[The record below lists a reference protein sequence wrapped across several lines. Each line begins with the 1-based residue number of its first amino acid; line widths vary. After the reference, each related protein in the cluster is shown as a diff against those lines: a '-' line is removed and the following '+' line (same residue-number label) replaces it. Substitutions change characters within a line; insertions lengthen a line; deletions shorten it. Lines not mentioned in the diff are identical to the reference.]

1 MKLNFDNL
9 QSVKYSITNL
19 PTESQDY
26 WQSINNIKGDIFR
39 NKGIDFEKI
48 VLQSL
53 HYFFINCVDTSRLN
67 DSDWCLSFAKSL
79 LDKNNTTGYTTLLS
93 NPHSHNI
100 EVRQCEF
107 YKECFAFIQLAYYL
121 NEINLEQNQYFI
133 YFNHF
138 ITTGTKL
145 PDDEYKLDL
154 SYLHKQYK
162 NYSKSS
168 HDHKTTAAATIKHHF
183 FGCLFLILNDLGLS
197 TKNFKITSKEGR
209 DYNPAV
215 KVPREFRKYFPFI
228 LNQYD
233 IKSAY
238 PHFIDMTI
246 GSSCAGS
253 IYTNI
258 QKYFNIERSE
268 AKILFNKKL
277 NSGKYHDRQHFIN
290 FFSPFYKEHTA
301 ALVDMIKSETK
312 PLWSVMQ
319 HWEFIATD
327 TFKKSNKI
335 DYFTRLHDAM
345 LIIDNCYL
353 PEIRTDFHFYEFE
366 HKALNSV
373 DWDLGFRIS
382 NKKPR
387 YYYVSAIPSNMKHTI
402 KTENDSKGGA
412 RFKDKKN
419 GFDIYQESFNYIKAG
434 FNISYKGRSEGDA
447 WIPFTENENIDK
459 VINCSRVIS
468 KLNADLDTTSK
479 YYIFEKIVA
488 NIHDFGVYS
497 FNRDVLLDLMI
508 DNCEGEP
515 EIKSKNWYFKGNES
529 YNNLNF
535 YDFSK
540 LLNESRAKAKFFF
553 SGNSVFSIIE
563 QSYREKKK
571 MYIDLS
577 RYGLT
582 DRRECEVLFDMVDSF
597 NVANGFESLKFA
609 KNVND
614 LIGLYT
620 NSGTLYRDALYMVTD
635 LMYKQSENAISKGLN
650 VHRATAKK
658 LKKWFTTN
666 QDFRAIQEIYFA
678 MQDIIQNNESISYE
692 IERSD
697 TNRIIIKNV
706 IEAPDKAPLPT
717 MTPAQAFFIEHT
729 DVSIEKNKE
738 GIYEVNVTKTT
749 DKAPDLTHSILN
761 CSIDRAIQNNDEF
774 ILSWYLFQNKEMTEK
789 HRKILKADLTRTAD
803 FVKELYKKKLPH
815 HWSVETYY
823 KHAS

>member
-9 QSVKYSITNL
+9 QSVKYTITNL

-26 WQSINNIKGDIFR
+26 WQSINNIKGDLFQ

-53 HYFFINCVDTSRLN
+53 HYFFINCVDHSRLN

-121 NEINLEQNQYFI
+121 NEINLEQNQFFI

-138 ITTGTKL
+138 ITTGSKL
-145 PDDEYKLDL
+145 PDAEYTLDL
-154 SYLHKQYK
+154 SYLNKKYQDYTK
-162 NYSKSS
+162 NSFDY
-168 HDHKTTAAATIKHHF
+168 KTTAAATIKHHF

-209 DYNPAV
+209 DYNPIV
-215 KVPREFRKYFPFI
+215 KVPREFRKYFPFV

-246 GSSCAGS
+246 GSRCASS
-253 IYTNI
+253 IYSEI
-258 QKYFNIERSE
+258 QNHFNIKRSE
-268 AKILFNKKL
+268 AKILFNRKL
-277 NSGKYHDRQHFIN
+277 NSGKYHDRQHFID

-301 ALVDMIKSETK
+301 ALVDMIQNENK
-312 PLWSVMQ
+312 PLWKVMQ
-319 HWEFIATD
+319 HWESIATD
-327 TFKKSNKI
+327 TFKKANKV
-335 DYFTRLHDAM
+335 DSFTRLHDAM

-353 PEIRTDFHFYEFE
+353 PEITTNFHFYEFE

-373 DWDLGFRIS
+373 DWDLDFRIS

-387 YYYVSAIPSNMKHTI
+387 YHYVSAIPSNMKHTI

-412 RFKDKKN
+412 RFKDSKN
-419 GFDIYQESFNYIKAG
+419 GFDIYKESFNYIKAG
-434 FNISYKGRSEGDA
+434 FNISYKGRSDGDS
-447 WIPFTENENIDK
+447 WIPFTENEFIDK

-468 KLNADLDTTSK
+468 KLNANLDTIGK
-479 YYIFEKIVA
+479 HYVFEKIVA
-488 NIHDFGVYS
+488 NIHENGVYS
-497 FNRDVLLDLMI
+497 FNRDVLLELMI

-515 EIKSKNWYFKGNES
+515 EIKNKNWFFKGNES

-553 SGNSVFSIIE
+553 SGSSVFSIIK

-577 RYGLT
+577 RYGLN

-597 NVANGFESLKFA
+597 NIANGFESLKFA

-620 NSGTLYRDALYMVTD
+620 NSGTLYKDALYMVTD
-635 LMYKQSENAISKGLN
+635 LMYKQSENAISKGFN

-658 LKKWFTTN
+658 LKIWFATK

-678 MQDIIQNNESISYE
+678 MEGIIQNNETISYE

-706 IEAPDKAPLPT
+706 QEAPEKPILPI
-717 MTPAQAFFIEHT
+717 MTPEQAFFTEHT
-729 DVSIEKNKE
+729 DVNIEKNKE
-738 GIYEVNVTKTT
+738 GVFEVNVTKTI
-749 DKAPDLTHSILN
+749 DKAPDLTHSVLN
-761 CSIDRAIQNNDEF
+761 CNYELAANRGADF
-774 ILSWYLFQNKEMTEK
+774 ILSWFFFQNKHFTDQ
-789 HRKILKADLTRTAD
+789 HRRKYLSNQESTLEIIKREYSQNYKA
-803 FVKELYKKKLPH
+803 VG
-815 HWSVETYY
+815 
-823 KHAS
+823 